1 MPPKKETKAKKAGE
15 KKGVT
20 TRISKWYKA
29 DDERV
34 HFHRRQKVPKAAN
47 LRHGV
52 APGQV
57 LILLAGRFRGK
68 RVVFL
73 KQLKSGLLLVTGPFK
88 VNGVPLKR
96 VNQAYVIPTKTTVD
110 IKNVPVNDV
119 DDAYF
124 AKTKAKKLK
133 KSEETFFATSP
144 EKSQEEKAK
153 ETERK
158 KEKFAKQVNVDKSLL
173 ENIKKVPLLK
183 KYLGARFT
191 LTNRMRPHELVF

>member
-1 MPPKKETKAKKAGE
+1 MPPKKDTKAKKAGE

-29 DDERV
+29 DDEKV
-34 HFHRRQKVPKAAN
+34 HFHRRQKAPKPSV
-47 LRHGV
+47 LRRNI

-73 KQLKSGLLLVTGPFK
+73 KHLKSGLLLVSGPFK
-88 VNGVPLKR
+88 INGVPLKR
-96 VNQAYVIPTKTTVD
+96 VNQAYVIPTKTKVD
-110 IKNVPVNDV
+110 LQNVNVNDV
-119 DDAYF
+119 DDGYF
-124 AKTKAKKLK
+124 AKLKAKKLK

-153 ETERK
+153 ETERR
-158 KEKFAKQVNVDKSLL
+158 KEKFAKQSTVDKALL
-173 ENIKKVPLLK
+173 ENVKKVPLLK
-183 KYLGARFT
+183 KYLAARFT
-191 LTNRMRPHELVF
+191 LTSRMRPHELVF